1 MDDHLRIGN
10 NVKFQFKDRLL
21 EGTVMDFEEDYE
33 GYSNLNSKVRICGI
47 MIDKGEMRQVNVWR
61 EQEEVEY
68 IPRRL
73 YV

>member
-10 NVKFQFKDRLL
+10 SVKFQFKDRLL
-21 EGTVMDFEEDYE
+21 EGTVMDFEDDYE
-33 GYSNLNSKVRICGI
+33 GHSNLNSKVRICGI

>member
-10 NVKFQFKDRLL
+10 SVKFQFKDRLL

-61 EQEEVEY
+61 KQEAVEY